1 MTFDPNEQYD
11 VVVSYIYNLGGYPD
25 YDFDAKRGEIYYYL
39 VPATMWKDFESLTI
53 NVYLDKDIPVITHS
67 NLEFEKAS
75 SHIYW
80 YVSDTL
86 PMENLEITID
96 ENWFQNIFSTL
107 RSPYLPMMFMI
118 FSPFIVIGLVVIV
131 FVVWRVRKRRKD
143 GYTGF
148 FRMEALWNQRKNY
161 II

>member
-1 MTFDPNEQYD
+1 
-11 VVVSYIYNLGGYPD
+11 
-25 YDFDAKRGEIYYYL
+25 
-39 VPATMWKDFESLTI
+39 
-53 NVYLDKDIPVITHS
+53 
-67 NLEFEKAS
+67 
-75 SHIYW
+75 
-80 YVSDTL
+80 
-86 PMENLEITID
+86 MENLEITID

-148 FRMEALWNQRKNY
+148 FRMEAL
-161 II
+161 